1 MGGLLLGF
9 ALGALAFT
17 EKGRE
22 IGNQIGSAA
31 LGAAKKVMKNGN
43 ADQPAEQS
51 SGAAGDHRS
60 GS

>member
-1 MGGLLLGF
+1 MDGLLLGL
-9 ALGALAFT
+9 ALGAMAFT

-22 IGNQIGSAA
+22 IGNQIGTAA
-31 LGAAKKVMKNGN
+31 IGAAKKVMRNGN
-43 ADQPAEQS
+43 ADQSAEQS